1 MSSTRA
7 SCGENR
13 EPWAGLE
20 WTERAS
26 PSQARH
32 TRAEL
37 EIQAG
42 LLLQRMLT
50 TTERIWRE
58 SQMWRGVHDET
69 LTWPDT
75 VPSLPMRA
83 HSEGSSLVPVAL
95 KMLMLNQVIG
105 PIPGE
110 VKQY

>member
-1 MSSTRA
+1 MMR
-7 SCGENR
+7 
-13 EPWAGLE
+13 
-20 WTERAS
+20 
-26 PSQARH
+26 
-32 TRAEL
+32 
-37 EIQAG
+37 
-42 LLLQRMLT
+42 
-50 TTERIWRE
+50 
-58 SQMWRGVHDET
+58 

-105 PIPGE
+105 PIPGV

>member
-1 MSSTRA
+1 
-7 SCGENR
+7 
-13 EPWAGLE
+13 
-20 WTERAS
+20 
-26 PSQARH
+26 
-32 TRAEL
+32 
-37 EIQAG
+37 
-42 LLLQRMLT
+42 
-50 TTERIWRE
+50 
-58 SQMWRGVHDET
+58 MWRGVHDET

-105 PIPGE
+105 PIPGV